1 MEANINKEEIMPSEN
16 LIPGNFESIIML
28 GSEAQTQ
35 LRSFSKTISE
45 ILLNENGDL
54 DYLIHDII
62 KEIDQFQLKASA
74 KSKISVLFGIS
85 RQRDL
90 LIKQYNS
97 VLSYIDKMTISLQLQ
112 EAQLIKDSTIIQ
124 QMQKFIEVA
133 IIDMENSIENGEEL
147 IRKRDLT
154 KKEDSLDDW
163 YGRLERRLNDLKL
176 SHTVLLQSEAQLK
189 LMLDNNNK
197 LIEKIL
203 SALSGTIPIWRNQL
217 SLLLGIEKM
226 NRNNEAQERIE
237 KITEQFVRTN
247 NKKVHKKYNRKHYK
261 EIDIEKIKKTNNK
274 LSQSLNEL
282 VAIEENSTAVRLELK
297 NNLI

>member
-1 MEANINKEEIMPSEN
+1 MEANINKEEIMPSEH

-124 QMQKFIEVA
+124 QMQKLIEVA

-147 IRKRDLT
+147 IRKRDST

-176 SHTVLLQSEAQLK
+176 SHTVLLQSQAQLK

-247 NKKVHKKYNRKHYK
+247 NKKVHKKGNCKHYK
-261 EIDIEKIKKTNNK
+261 EIDIQKIKKTNNK
-274 LSQSLNEL
+274 LLQSLNEL
-282 VAIEENSTAVRLELK
+282 AATEENNTVVRLELK
-297 NNLI
+297 SNLI

>member
-16 LIPGNFESIIML
+16 LMPGNFESIIML

-74 KSKISVLFGIS
+74 KRKISVLFGIS
-85 RQRDL
+85 RQREL

-124 QMQKFIEVA
+124 QMQKLIEVA

-274 LSQSLNEL
+274 LLQSLNEL
-282 VAIEENSTAVRLELK
+282 AATEENSTVVRLELK
-297 NNLI
+297 SNLI